1 MSAGRT
7 TWLIAA
13 EAAPW
18 RAPLTAQ
25 LASHGMAVELVAEA
39 QADSWR
45 RTGAMPE
52 VRGLPQ
58 LLVVPVEAARADDWA
73 LLRLLERAP
82 VWRRVPR
89 VVVGQIAMLDVRT
102 DDADG
107 IQAEQQAEVLGRY
120 AVQGHEHERR
130 TGDVG
135 EHAALRQAARQRI
148 ALESSM

>member
-39 QADSWR
+39 QADTWR

-82 VWRRVPR
+82 VWRCVPR
-89 VVVGQIAMLDVRT
+89 VVVGHPDDPDAVTICHGLGVANVVALPPDVAPAAVEQFARYWART
-102 DDADG
+102 ALLPA
-107 IQAEQQAEVLGRY
+107 AEYLLG
-120 AVQGHEHERR
+120 
-130 TGDVG
+130 
-135 EHAALRQAARQRI
+135 
-148 ALESSM
+148 

>member
-25 LASHGMAVELVAEA
+25 LAAHGMGVELVAA
-39 QADSWR
+39 SQADTWH

-58 LLVVPVEAARADDWA
+58 LLVIPVETARADDWA

-82 VWRRVPR
+82 VWRCVPR
-89 VVVGQIAMLDVRT
+89 VVVGHPDDQDAVATCHGLGVANVVALPPDVAPAAVEQFARYWART
-102 DDADG
+102 ALLPA
-107 IQAEQQAEVLGRY
+107 AEYLLG
-120 AVQGHEHERR
+120 
-130 TGDVG
+130 
-135 EHAALRQAARQRI
+135 
-148 ALESSM
+148 